1 VTTCYWN
8 HLVFLVLLFHN
19 VSMAMVSM
27 TTAMPIQCLDICF
40 RLAKTL
46 VKEISKL
53 DILWSSTVLFV
64 S

>member
-1 VTTCYWN
+1 
-8 HLVFLVLLFHN
+8 
-19 VSMAMVSM
+19 MAMVSM